1 MPHRQQLRVDRDLA
15 ALRERTLRMAAL
27 CEAILAK
34 SLQALWDR
42 DAGLASEVKRDD
54 LDIDR
59 LDVDIDDAVLRIL
72 ALTAPVAADLRM
84 VVAIKSIATNLER
97 VGDLARNIATS
108 AVRIASHES
117 FVIPDEL
124 HVLADQSRRVLSHA
138 NHAFAEL
145 DAELARRVLEEDD
158 PIDALEDR
166 LVRESIA
173 RLTAVPETTEPELDL
188 IFVARDLE
196 RVADQ
201 ATNIAEEVVLAAEA
215 KILKHASK
223 LGTA

>member
-1 MPHRQQLRVDRDLA
+1 M
-15 ALRERTLRMAAL
+15 
-27 CEAILAK
+27 
-34 SLQALWDR
+34 
-42 DAGLASEVKRDD
+42 
-54 LDIDR
+54 
-59 LDVDIDDAVLRIL
+59 
-72 ALTAPVAADLRM
+72 
-84 VVAIKSIATNLER
+84 
-97 VGDLARNIATS
+97 
-108 AVRIASHES
+108 
-117 FVIPDEL
+117 IPDEL

-201 ATNIAEEVVLAAEA
+201 ATNIAEEVGLAAEA
-215 KILKHASK
+215 KSLKHASK